1 MHMPSPKVTLPLFAV
16 LAMVTLTYGN
26 HFHNGFHFDDFH
38 TVTTNPYIR
47 DLRNIPLIFR
57 DADTFS
63 TLPANRGWRPL
74 VTTSLAID
82 YAIARGLKPGYF
94 QTSDFC
100 WFLLQLCLMF
110 ALFRHILDFARPDP
124 SEEHAHNGD
133 RRKRADFPTGGPRRS
148 LCASEEHAQVMAA
161 ESRRDGWVPRMFNAA
176 FGGPGA
182 SNRCIALFATAL
194 YGVHP
199 AIAETV
205 NYIIQRGDI
214 YSTLGVIAGLLLYIR
229 WPARRSQG
237 LYLIPVVLALLSKPP
252 ALVFPAIL
260 FVYLLL
266 FEDLSPARA
275 LARSIPALL
284 LSVGLG
290 ALAGAMTPKS
300 YDPGAWP
307 AYDYRITQP
316 LVALRY
322 FRNFFLPLHLSADT
336 DHVAESGIF
345 HGYAWL
351 GVLFVVALVAV
362 AIYCGR
368 RREHR
373 PIAFGIWWY
382 LLALLPTSIFPL
394 AEIEN
399 DHRMYFPFVGLA
411 LSLVYASAL
420 LLKVRTGEW
429 PLRNRIAIAAV
440 CCAILAVAGHGT
452 WQRNIVWH
460 NEESLWYDV
469 TLKSPQNGRG
479 LMNYG
484 LTQMEKGDYVR
495 ALSYFTRALVL
506 SPDYYVLEINLG
518 IANGALNNNDEA
530 ERHFAR
536 SIELAP
542 QDAQALYFYA
552 SWLRERGRYSEAIQN
567 LSINIENNPAYLD
580 ARYLLMWCYHDLG
593 DSAGVQ
599 RTARDLLAQFPGDTV
614 AQAWLDGKTPAL

>member
-1 MHMPSPKVTLPLFAV
+1 MHLPSRHVLLPLFAV
-16 LAMVTLTYGN
+16 LGLVTLTYSN

-47 DLRNIPLIFR
+47 DLRNIPQIFG

-82 YAIARGLKPGYF
+82 YAIAKGLKPGYF

-100 WFLLQLCLMF
+100 WFLVQLCLMF

-124 SEEHAHNGD
+124 S
-133 RRKRADFPTGGPRRS
+133 
-148 LCASEEHAQVMAA
+148 
-161 ESRRDGWVPRMFNAA
+161 
-176 FGGPGA
+176 
-182 SNRCIALFATAL
+182 NRYIALFATAL

-214 YSTLGVIAGLLLYIR
+214 YSTLAVIAGLLIYIR
-229 WPARRSQG
+229 WPDRRHQG
-237 LYLIPVVLALLSKPP
+237 IYLIPVLLGLLSKPP

-266 FEDLSPARA
+266 FEDLGPVRAFARC
-275 LARSIPALL
+275 LPALL
-284 LSVGLG
+284 LSIGLG
-290 ALAGAMTPKS
+290 ALAGAMTPRS

-307 AYDYRITQP
+307 AHDYRITQP

-322 FRNFFLPLHLSADT
+322 FRNFFLPLRLSADT
-336 DHVAESGIF
+336 DHVAETSIW

-351 GVLFVVALVAV
+351 GVLFVIALLAIAV
-362 AIYCGR
+362 YCGLSR
-368 RREHR
+368 DGDKRLR
-373 PIAFGIWWY
+373 PIAFGIYWY
-382 LLALLPTSIFPL
+382 ILALLPTSLFPL

-399 DHRMYFPFVGLA
+399 DHRMFFPFVGLV
-411 LSLVYASAL
+411 LSLVYSAAL
-420 LLKVRTGEW
+420 LIQPRARV
-429 PLRNRIAIAAV
+429 AAAV
-440 CCAILAVAGHGT
+440 ACALILAVAAYGT
-452 WQRNIVWH
+452 RQRNVVWH

-469 TLKSPQNGRG
+469 TLKSPKNGRG

-495 ALSYFTRALVL
+495 ALNYFTRATEY

-518 IANGALNNNDEA
+518 IANGALNNNEEA

-552 SWLRERGRYSEAIQN
+552 SWLRDRGRYSEAIQYLN
-567 LSINIENNPAYLD
+567 TNVENNPAYLD
-580 ARYLLMWCYHDLG
+580 ARYLLMWIYHDLG
-593 DSAGVQ
+593 DQAGIE
-599 RTARDLLAQFPGDTV
+599 RTARDLLARFPTDPI
-614 AQAWLDGKTPAL
+614 AQSWLAGKPPPE

>member
-1 MHMPSPKVTLPLFAV
+1 MHLPSRQVLLPLFAV
-16 LAMVTLTYGN
+16 LGLVTLTYSN
-26 HFHNGFHFDDFH
+26 HFHNDFHFDDFH

-47 DLRNIPLIFR
+47 DLHNIPLIFE

-74 VTTSLAID
+74 VTASLAID
-82 YAIARGLKPGYF
+82 YAIAKGLKPGYF

-100 WFLLQLCLMF
+100 WFLVQLCLMF

-124 SEEHAHNGD
+124 
-133 RRKRADFPTGGPRRS
+133 
-148 LCASEEHAQVMAA
+148 
-161 ESRRDGWVPRMFNAA
+161 FN
-176 FGGPGA
+176 
-182 SNRCIALFATAL
+182 RYIALFATAL

-199 AIAETV
+199 AMAETV

-214 YSTLGVIAGLLLYIR
+214 YSTLAVIAGLLIYIR
-229 WPARRSQG
+229 WPDRRHQG
-237 LYLIPVVLALLSKPP
+237 IYLIPVLLGLLSKPP

-266 FEDLSPARA
+266 FEDAGPIRAFARC
-275 LARSIPALL
+275 LPALL
-284 LSVGLG
+284 LSIGLG
-290 ALAGAMTPKS
+290 ALSGAMTPKS

-307 AYDYRITQP
+307 AHDYRITQP

-322 FRNFFLPLHLSADT
+322 FRSFFLPLQLSADT
-336 DHVAESGIF
+336 DHIAETSIW

-351 GVLFVVALVAV
+351 GALFVIALIAV

-368 RREHR
+368 ELRLR
-373 PIAFGIWWY
+373 PIAFGIYWY
-382 LLALLPTSIFPL
+382 ILALLPTSLFPL

-399 DHRMYFPFVGLA
+399 DHRMFFPFVGLV
-411 LSLVYASAL
+411 LSLVYAAAL
-420 LLKVRTGEW
+420 LIQPRA
-429 PLRNRIAIAAV
+429 RIGAAIA
-440 CCAILAVAGHGT
+440 CGLILAVAAYGT
-452 WQRNIVWH
+452 RQRNIVWH

-495 ALSYFTRALVL
+495 ALNYFTRAVQY

-518 IANGALNNNDEA
+518 IANGALNNDEEA

-552 SWLRERGRYSEAIQN
+552 SWLRDRGRYSEAIQYLN
-567 LSINIENNPAYLD
+567 TNIENNPAYLD
-580 ARYLLMWCYHDLG
+580 ARYLLMWIYHDLG
-593 DSAGVQ
+593 DQAGIE
-599 RTARDLLAQFPGDTV
+599 RTARDLLAQFPTDPI
-614 AQAWLDGKTPAL
+614 AQSWLAGKPPPS

>member
-1 MHMPSPKVTLPLFAV
+1 MRFPSRQVLLPLFAV
-16 LAMVTLTYGN
+16 LALVTLTYGN

-47 DLRNIPLIFR
+47 DLHNIPLIFR

-74 VTTSLAID
+74 VTTSLAFD
-82 YAIARGLKPGYF
+82 YAIAKGLKPAYF

-100 WFLLQLCLMF
+100 WFLVQLCLMY
-110 ALFRHILDFARPDP
+110 ALFRHILDFARPRP
-124 SEEHAHNGD
+124 AN
-133 RRKRADFPTGGPRRS
+133 RS
-148 LCASEEHAQVMAA
+148 
-161 ESRRDGWVPRMFNAA
+161 
-176 FGGPGA
+176 
-182 SNRCIALFATAL
+182 IALFATAL

-214 YSTLGVIAGLLLYIR
+214 YSTLAVVAGLLIYIR
-229 WPARRSQG
+229 WPGRRHQC
-237 LYLIPVVLALLSKPP
+237 LYLIPVLLGLLSKPP

-266 FEDLSPARA
+266 FEGVRPLRA
-275 LARSIPALL
+275 LGRCLPALL
-284 LSVGLG
+284 LSIGLG
-290 ALAGAMTPKS
+290 ALAAAMTPKS

-307 AYDYRITQP
+307 AHDYRITQP

-322 FRNFFLPLHLSADT
+322 FRNFFAPFQLSADT
-336 DHVAESGIF
+336 DHIAETSIW

-351 GVLFVVALVAV
+351 GVIFVIVLLATS
-362 AIYCGR
+362 IYCGR
-368 RREHR
+368 SRPLR
-373 PIAFGIWWY
+373 PIAFGIYWY
-382 LLALLPTSIFPL
+382 ILALLPTSVFPL

-399 DHRMYFPFVGLA
+399 DHRMYFPFVGLV
-411 LSLVYASAL
+411 LSLVYGAAL
-420 LLKVRTGEW
+420 LVQPARSSRRSLVTAVACGLILAFAAHGTR
-429 PLRNRIAIAAV
+429 LRNV
-440 CCAILAVAGHGT
+440 
-452 WQRNIVWH
+452 VWH
-460 NEESLWYDV
+460 NEETLWYDV

-495 ALSYFTRALVL
+495 ALSYFTRALQF

-518 IANGALNNNDEA
+518 IANGALNNDEEA

-536 SIELAP
+536 SIDLAP

-552 SWLRERGRYSEAIQN
+552 SWLRDRRRYSEAIQYLN
-567 LSINIENNPAYLD
+567 TDIGNNPAYLD
-580 ARYLLMWCYHDLG
+580 ARYLLMWIYHDLG
-593 DSAGVQ
+593 DTASLE
-599 RTARDLLAQFPGDTV
+599 RTANDLLAQFPTDAV
-614 AQAWLDGKTPAL
+614 AQSWLAGKPPAE